1 MRNRRGYDDGTRRRA
16 GRRRI
21 WHMIKRKEETIK
33 DIIEKSHK
41 AYEGK
46 FWNRHIEEFQTWKE
60 NKKWEERFYF
70 FCSRRWLDNED
81 ENLTLPAAGNRLSKH
96 DYINRHEKWLVKK
109 FLETE

>member
-1 MRNRRGYDDGTRRRA
+1 
-16 GRRRI
+16 
-21 WHMIKRKEETIK
+21 MIKRRWDNVAAARRRVWYMVKMKEETIK

-96 DYINRHEKWLVKK
+96 DYINKYEKYLVEK
-109 FLETE
+109 FLETENSV